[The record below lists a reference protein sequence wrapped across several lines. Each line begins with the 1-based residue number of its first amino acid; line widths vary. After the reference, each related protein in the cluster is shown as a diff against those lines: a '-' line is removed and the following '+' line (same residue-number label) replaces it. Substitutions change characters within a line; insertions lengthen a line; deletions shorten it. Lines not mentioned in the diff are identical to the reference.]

1 MAKVGNIFVELGL
14 DYRNLGQGLSNAAK
28 QIAAF
33 SRTRFPVPS
42 LMGMASGMVLV
53 QGAMSGLSS
62 AAGVIGSLKGYM
74 DQAANASSDL
84 NEQISSTR
92 VQLGSVSDE
101 AIKFAQGMQSAGQQ
115 SMSEALTGITSVTTA
130 LMGQGI
136 AQDQA
141 IDKAKELQQR
151 FADLASQRNVD
162 AGEVQSAFQ
171 SMMRGEF
178 DPVERFNVFANM
190 DKLKAS
196 GKPLG
201 MAAADEFLR
210 ATQSAKGDFGNTSLS
225 LANLQR
231 SNQIQRGGIMQS
243 VGNALQP
250 AYQAAEWFQNQF
262 LRRFSEAIM
271 GRLGPAGDKLF
282 SGVSGI
288 GQAILDNTPRIANA
302 FLWGADM
309 IGSMFKAVG
318 SFIRSPGEYLRLALL
333 NAAEGLNNVAGR
345 FFLKN
350 DKFEANK
357 KDIEQKKI
365 DANAKIAANDAKA
378 NQDDAALKKKL
389 EEGSQ
394 GKAPTINAAQAAA
407 AVPAI
412 SKAAETRST
421 GLKDFLKGINLI
433 PDKQVEIA
441 KSMDAKLGVIA
452 GAVVGGQANGAKP
465 IGAGWNGFGA

>member
-28 QIAAF
+28 QIGAF

-62 AAGVIGSLKGYM
+62 AAGVMGSIKGYM

-84 NEQISSTR
+84 NETLSKTQVLLGQNASEVINFANELQTKGAASAKDTLEAISST
-92 VQLGSVSDE
+92 VVAMSNMGMD
-101 AIKFAQGMQSAGQQ
+101 QGKSL
-115 SMSEALTGITSVTTA
+115 SI
-130 LMGQGI
+130 
-136 AQDQA
+136 
-141 IDKAKELQQR
+141 AKELQTR
-151 FADLASQRNVD
+151 FVDLASQDNARVED
-162 AGEVQSAFQ
+162 VQNAFQ
-171 SMMRGEF
+171 SLLAGQIEPLRNFKVYTNIE
-178 DPVERFNVFANM
+178 ELR
-190 DKLKAS
+190 KT
-196 GKPLG
+196 GKPFG
-201 MAAADEFLR
+201 EAAAEAFLKQTER
-210 ATQSAKGDFGNTSLS
+210 AKGDFGNTSLS
-225 LANLQR
+225 LANLQK
-231 SNQIQRGGIMQS
+231 SNSIQRGGIMQT

-262 LRRFSEAIM
+262 LRRFSDAIM

-318 SFIRSPGEYLRLALL
+318 SFIRSPGEYLRLALF

-357 KDIEQKKI
+357 RDIEQKKA

-378 NQDDAALKKKL
+378 KQDDAALKKKL

-394 GKAPTINAAQAAA
+394 GKAPTVAAQAAA

-433 PDKQVEIA
+433 PDKQVELA